1 MALNFGKPGQLVQ
14 GMQYALSLM
23 KAGERALVYMP
34 SELAFGESGSSTG
47 IIPPKTPIYFDIN
60 VLQVDKSKE

>member
-1 MALNFGKPGQLVQ
+1 
-14 GMQYALSLM
+14 MQYALSLM